1 MFKNMSTIFSLL
13 TVVALMATMTL
24 ASGCGTQPEMAPED
38 EEDRSAFRPV
48 TEGGH
53 AVLSVAILEKKE
65 IADDGFTVRDGF
77 ALVSER
83 EVTEDTAI
91 LLKFGRGS
99 EYRVAMIPA
108 GKKESIMYP
117 FPEAGGT
124 VSIMA
129 YEDLLT
135 TSVSKTPD
143 GKTEF
148 SIGDY
153 NVQGNP
159 LCRKGRS

>member
-1 MFKNMSTIFSLL
+1 MFKNMSTIFSFA
-13 TVVALMATMTL
+13 VVALMATMIL
-24 ASGCGTQPEMAPED
+24 VGCGKPPEMAPED

-77 ALVSER
+77 AVVSER
-83 EVTEDTAI
+83 EVKEDTAV

-135 TSVSKTPD
+135 MKTS
-143 GKTEF
+143 
-148 SIGDY
+148 
-153 NVQGNP
+153 Q
-159 LCRKGRS
+159 RHRMGRQNFR